1 MIKALESELLE
12 GFCLQS
18 EMSHQL
24 GGTFLILILTIEVLF
39 YLITLHFIHFTI
51 KLSIYCLL

>member
-18 EMSHQL
+18 EVISL
-24 GGTFLILILTIEVLF
+24 FLNKEITF
-39 YLITLHFIHFTI
+39 
-51 KLSIYCLL
+51 SIVAKAADYQICPVKY

>member
-18 EMSHQL
+18 EDLTSL
-24 GGTFLILILTIEVLF
+24 NEVKSFFVVFTFF
-39 YLITLHFIHFTI
+39 N
-51 KLSIYCLL
+51 

>member
-18 EMSHQL
+18 ETTAAFAVVFSF
-24 GGTFLILILTIEVLF
+24 TLIFVAVVRTGQVLV
-39 YLITLHFIHFTI
+39 
-51 KLSIYCLL
+51 K

>member
-18 EMSHQL
+18 ELCIQYAEFFMMNPFCCIEDS
-24 GGTFLILILTIEVLF
+24 ITINDLN
-39 YLITLHFIHFTI
+39 YNQ
-51 KLSIYCLL
+51 S

>member
-18 EMSHQL
+18 EIAQKAI
-24 GGTFLILILTIEVLF
+24 FLLEL
-39 YLITLHFIHFTI
+39 
-51 KLSIYCLL
+51 

>member
-18 EMSHQL
+18 EASM
-24 GGTFLILILTIEVLF
+24 
-39 YLITLHFIHFTI
+39 FTI
-51 KLSIYCLL
+51 DAFISLLKEVFISF

>member
-18 EMSHQL
+18 E
-24 GGTFLILILTIEVLF
+24 
-39 YLITLHFIHFTI
+39 TLHTDVES
-51 KLSIYCLL
+51 LAYMEER